1 MLISQRFK
9 MNYYAVIGNPIAHSI
24 SPRLH
29 NNAFEALGINS
40 VYSRYLFDTSSSA
53 SELRQKFFALGL
65 SGANITVP
73 FKEIALECADAQDEL
88 AQKIGSANTLVL
100 NAGKIHAFN
109 TDAPGFMMAISE
121 FKDIKN
127 ALIIGAGG
135 TARAIAH
142 ALKANGAE
150 VSVLNRSAS
159 RAGAFSEFCFF
170 TTQDFKI
177 DKNYDLIVNTT
188 PAGLTFDGLPCDE
201 SLLNEL
207 FSSAKYA
214 FDVVYGRKTA
224 FLSLTKEKNLKAKD
238 GLEMLLYQAVLAFE
252 HFSGKKNEREKI
264 EVAMRKALSL

>member
-1 MLISQRFK
+1 MK
-9 MNYYAVIGNPIAHSI
+9 YYAVIGNPIAHSI

-40 VYSRYLFDTSSSA
+40 VYSRYLLDISASA

-88 AQKIGSANTLVL
+88 AKKIGSANTLVL
-100 NAGKIHAFN
+100 NAGNIQAFN
-109 TDAPGFMMAISE
+109 TDAPGFMMAIAE

-135 TARAIAH
+135 TARALAH
-142 ALKANGAE
+142 ALKASGAA
-150 VSVLNRSAS
+150 VSVLNRSTS

-170 TTQDFKI
+170 TTQDFKAS
-177 DKNYDLIVNTT
+177 KYDIIVNTT

-224 FLSLTKEKNLKAKD
+224 FLSLAKEKNLKAKD